1 MAKYESKTR
10 STDVSP
16 ADLIAAVAN
25 PVRQRDALTLMDI
38 FARVTGFD
46 ARVWGP
52 SMIGFGRY
60 DYVYDSGHSG
70 SAFAIGFAPRKA
82 EMVVYVIPGYA
93 GLDEQ
98 LARLGPHK
106 LGKSCLYLKDF
117 ARLDVAVLEEI
128 IASGFAAMQAGHD
141 VKPG

>member
-106 LGKSCLYLKDF
+106 LGNPACISKTSPGLMWRCLR
-117 ARLDVAVLEEI
+117 RLLP
-128 IASGFAAMQAGHD
+128 AALPPCRQATT
-141 VKPG
+141 